1 MAFPFLF
8 YGQDSGSLIYYY
20 SKVLTQFKNPY
31 VISRDVSGNPYLVYD
46 DAESLSQGFTL
57 ERNVNYQVDLSGDF
71 FGNIDESIYGFS
83 INSGEVKPGYNDI
96 SYFSIAPS
104 GQVSGIPLDLPT
116 FSVVVSGQ
124 ITGVPLD
131 SPYFSAEINSG
142 VCTGILIES
151 SNYGISLS
159 GESISGILIES
170 SNYTYR
176 FSGTVQKIY
185 FDKMNFN
192 FAFTGGSVQKA
203 SIVFTEDQSELMSL
217 GFSFEGGLIAGPIS

>member
-20 SKVLTQFKNPY
+20 SKVLTQFQYPY

-46 DAESLSQGFTL
+46 DVESLSQGFTL

-83 INSGEVKPGYNDI
+83 ISSGEIKPAYNDI
-96 SYFSIAPS
+96 SHFSIVPS
-104 GQVSGIPLDLPT
+104 GQVTGIPLDLPN
-116 FSVVVSGQ
+116 FSIVISGQ

-131 SPYFSAEINSG
+131 LPNFSMQINSG
-142 VCTGILIES
+142 ICTGILIDS

-159 GESISGILIES
+159 GENISGILIDS
-170 SNYTYR
+170 SNYNYR

-185 FDKMNFN
+185 FDKMRFN

-203 SIVFTEDQSELMSL
+203 SIVFTEDQLESMSL
-217 GFSFEGGLIAGPIS
+217 GFVFDGGLIQGPS

>member
-20 SKVLTQFKNPY
+20 SKVLTQFKYPY

-83 INSGEVKPGYNDI
+83 INPGEVKPAYNDI

-104 GQVSGIPLDLPT
+104 GQVTGIPLDLPT

-124 ITGVPLD
+124 ITGIPLD

-142 VCTGILIES
+142 VCT
-151 SNYGISLS
+151 
-159 GESISGILIES
+159 GILIES

-217 GFSFEGGLIAGPIS
+217 GFSFEGGLIAGPNT